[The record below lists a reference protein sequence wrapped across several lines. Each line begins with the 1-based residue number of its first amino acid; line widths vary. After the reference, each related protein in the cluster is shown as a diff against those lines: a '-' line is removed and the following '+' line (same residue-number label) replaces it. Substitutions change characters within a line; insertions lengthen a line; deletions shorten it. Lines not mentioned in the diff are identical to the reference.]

1 MPAVLLQTAFL
12 LGRAVRCVL
21 LTCRQAGL
29 GGPVMTS
36 LNSAFGSTGHQQAW
50 LGQGKRR
57 QELCVSTARGLFWS
71 TLRQRLGTIQSNLTF
86 SI

>member
-1 MPAVLLQTAFL
+1 MPTVLLQTAFL
-12 LGRAVRCVL
+12 PGRAVWCV

-36 LNSAFGSTGHQQAW
+36 LNSALGSTGHQQAW